1 MMRGTIKMSPNNGN
15 GSGNDDKPKRKKTPT
30 DGVVGHSAVKK
41 PGAPGGSGGG
51 GSDDDTMPMQVVLAK
66 GTFLKFAITIG
77 GTVLVGISAIL
88 AVYWQHHYQVTS
100 HMGNGTIHLKS
111 GERAT
116 LETKKE
122 AQKNR
127 AKLVEEVKREVT
139 YQHRTLK
146 LRQDEEIKKGLKGIG
161 DELKQ
166 SQRSELRKLLEE
178 VKRTR
183 RAVGRVAP
191 PHP

>member
-1 MMRGTIKMSPNNGN
+1 MSPNNGN
-15 GSGNDDKPKRKKTPT
+15 GSGNGDKPKRKKTPT
-30 DGVVGHSAVKK
+30 DGVAGHPAVK

-51 GSDDDTMPMQVVLAK
+51 EGDDPPMQVVLAK

-88 AVYWQHHYQVTS
+88 AVYWQHHYKVTT
-100 HMGNGTIHLKS
+100 HMENKTIHLTS
-111 GERAT
+111 GERAN

-127 AKLVEEVKREVT
+127 AKLVKEVKREVE
-139 YQHRTLK
+139 YQHRIIK
-146 LRQDEEIKKGLKGIG
+146 VRQDEEIKKGLKKLTQ
-161 DELKQ
+161 DLRQE
-166 SQRSELRKLLEE
+166 QRQEFRKILDE

-183 RAVGRVAP
+183 RAVRAAP
-191 PHP
+191 AYSP